1 MGDKNRQ
8 QQKTQ
13 KPKKKKL
20 SKKAKRGRR
29 IRIAIVALPVVIVV
43 LAVAALIG
51 SAVLFRVEGFSLGG
65 EGRYSKDEIVNAS
78 GIDVGDCLMW
88 INLNKAEDRITKTLP
103 YIESVTIKRKL
114 PHTVSIEYK
123 QAKVFYGVCID
134 GTWALTD
141 TKYKVVELLDSEP
154 KTAAQ
159 KIKLPKAAV
168 FEVGS
173 VIGFDVKDG
182 EESPL
187 DIYKKLMAEAGKTSL
202 KGKITGA
209 DVSDPAALS
218 LIYDG
223 RITIKLGAFA
233 NISDKLKLSA
243 GAIAN
248 EDRVDSTE
256 RGTLDASVTD
266 RAYFRP
272 DSKLEPAS
280 EEQTTEISAEQAVE

>member
-1 MGDKNRQ
+1 M
-8 QQKTQ
+8 
-13 KPKKKKL
+13 
-20 SKKAKRGRR
+20 
-29 IRIAIVALPVVIVV
+29 IVV

-123 QAKVFYGVCID
+123 QAKVFYGVCVD

-182 EESPL
+182 RSRRSIP
-187 DIYKKLMAEAGKTSL
+187 IKSSWPRPRKR
-202 KGKITGA
+202 
-209 DVSDPAALS
+209 VS
-218 LIYDG
+218 
-223 RITIKLGAFA
+223 
-233 NISDKLKLSA
+233 
-243 GAIAN
+243 
-248 EDRVDSTE
+248 
-256 RGTLDASVTD
+256 
-266 RAYFRP
+266 RAR
-272 DSKLEPAS
+272 
-280 EEQTTEISAEQAVE
+280 

>member
-43 LAVAALIG
+43 LAVATLIG
-51 SAVLFRVEGFSLGG
+51 SAVLFRVEGFSLGD

-78 GIDVGDCLMW
+78 GIDAGDCLMW

-141 TKYKVVELLDSEP
+141 TKYKVVEFLDSEP

-187 DIYKKLMAEAGKTSL
+187 DTYKKLMAEARKR
-202 KGKITGA
+202 
-209 DVSDPAALS
+209 VS
-218 LIYDG
+218 
-223 RITIKLGAFA
+223 
-233 NISDKLKLSA
+233 
-243 GAIAN
+243 
-248 EDRVDSTE
+248 
-256 RGTLDASVTD
+256 
-266 RAYFRP
+266 RAR
-272 DSKLEPAS
+272 
-280 EEQTTEISAEQAVE
+280 

>member
-1 MGDKNRQ
+1 M
-8 QQKTQ
+8 
-13 KPKKKKL
+13 
-20 SKKAKRGRR
+20 
-29 IRIAIVALPVVIVV
+29 
-43 LAVAALIG
+43 
-51 SAVLFRVEGFSLGG
+51 
-65 EGRYSKDEIVNAS
+65 
-78 GIDVGDCLMW
+78 
-88 INLNKAEDRITKTLP
+88 
-103 YIESVTIKRKL
+103 
-114 PHTVSIEYK
+114 
-123 QAKVFYGVCID
+123 
-134 GTWALTD
+134 
-141 TKYKVVELLDSEP
+141 DSEP

-187 DIYKKLMAEAGKTSL
+187 DTYKKLMAEAEKTSL

-209 DVSDPAALS
+209 DISDPAALS

-256 RGTLDASVTD
+256 RGTLDASVAD

-272 DSKLEPAS
+272 DSKPEPAS

>member
-1 MGDKNRQ
+1 M
-8 QQKTQ
+8 
-13 KPKKKKL
+13 
-20 SKKAKRGRR
+20 
-29 IRIAIVALPVVIVV
+29 IVV

-123 QAKVFYGVCID
+123 QAKVFYGVCVD

-173 VIGFDVKDG
+173 VIGFDVKEG

-187 DIYKKLMAEAGKTSL
+187 DTYKKLMAEAEKTSL

-256 RGTLDASVTD
+256 RGTLDASVAD

-272 DSKLEPAS
+272 DSKPEPAS
-280 EEQTTEISAEQAVE
+280 EGQTTEISAEQAVE